1 MAAADTAHP
10 AGATGLS
17 RRAARLGELLAVA
30 VLAVIAARAL
40 WFVAYGPDA
49 RPADIEPAGLQST
62 ASAPSAV
69 DLSALERVDLFA
81 PAAGGPASEA
91 LPETQL
97 NLTLRGVRRG
107 AAPGTGSAVIET
119 PGQGQRTLPLGA
131 EIVDGVTLEEIY
143 EERVVI
149 NRRGA
154 RENLFLREEA
164 RQRAQASLIRS
175 GGASA
180 PADETPAPERAEPAP
195 ALSDEDRAGWM
206 RALRLSRTERGY
218 RVGEAA
224 EPDVLAALSL
234 QPGDE
239 IVAVDGRSLGEAARA
254 LDLFEDLEDVD
265 GASLTVR
272 RDGRAVEIEV
282 DLR

>member
-1 MAAADTAHP
+1 MAEIDGAHS
-10 AGATGLS
+10 AGAAGLS
-17 RRAARLGELLAVA
+17 RRAARLGEILAVA
-30 VLAVIAARAL
+30 VLAVIAARAVWL
-40 WFVAYGPDA
+40 LAYGPDA
-49 RPADIEPAGLQST
+49 RPADIDPVGLRSA

-69 DLSALERVDLFA
+69 DLSALERVDVFA
-81 PAAGGPASEA
+81 PAQGDAVAQA

-107 AAPGTGSAVIET
+107 AAPGAGSAVIET
-119 PGQGQRTLPLGA
+119 PGRGQRTLPLGA
-131 EIVDGVTLEEIY
+131 EIVDGVTLEEIH

-175 GGASA
+175 GTA
-180 PADETPAPERAEPAP
+180 PAEPVGRDAERPAASS
-195 ALSDEDRAGWM
+195 LSEEDRTGWLG
-206 RALRLSRTERGY
+206 ALRLSRTERGY
-218 RVGEAA
+218 RIGEAA
-224 EPDVLAALSL
+224 EGRILSALSL

-239 IVAVDGRSLGEAARA
+239 IVAVDGRPLGEASRA

>member
-1 MAAADTAHP
+1 MAVIDRAHH

-17 RRAARLGELLAVA
+17 RRAARLGEVLAVA

-40 WFVAYGPDA
+40 WLVAYGPDA
-49 RPADIEPAGLQST
+49 RPADIEPAGLENA

-69 DLSALERVDLFA
+69 DLSALEGADLFA
-81 PAAGGPASEA
+81 PVQGDAVAQA

-107 AAPGTGSAVIET
+107 AAPGAGSAVIET

-131 EIVDGVTLEEIY
+131 EIVDGVTLEEIH
-143 EERVVI
+143 EARVVI

-175 GGASA
+175 GDA
-180 PADETPAPERAEPAP
+180 PAPVAQAAPQRAAAP
-195 ALSDEDRAGWM
+195 ALSEDDRTGWLS
-206 RALRLSRTERGY
+206 ALRLSRTERGY
-218 RVGEAA
+218 RVGAAA
-224 EPDVLAALSL
+224 EARVLSALSL

-239 IVAVDGRSLGEAARA
+239 IVAVDGRPLSEAARA